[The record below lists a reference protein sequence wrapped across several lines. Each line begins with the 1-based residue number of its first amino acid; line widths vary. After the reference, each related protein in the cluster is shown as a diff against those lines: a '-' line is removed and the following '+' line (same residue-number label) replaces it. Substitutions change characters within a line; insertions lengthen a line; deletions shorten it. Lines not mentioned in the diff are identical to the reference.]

1 MSRLQ
6 NSNRRITLVGIMLLI
21 TLLSGASGG
30 YFFGRS
36 QQETPTETQ
45 AKVKTQAVTNDNN
58 PYNGSDLSM
67 VEMYDNLKSSTG
79 EEFDRRLTAYLL
91 AINLNQTGMLRQA
104 ESKSDKSELKNLA
117 SIQIGQNDKVLEL
130 LNRWQKEWGYTD
142 H

>member
-1 MSRLQ
+1 
-6 NSNRRITLVGIMLLI
+6 MLLI

-36 QQETPTETQ
+36 QQETPVKTQ
-45 AKVKTQAVTNDNN
+45 VKVKTQTTTSDNN

-67 VEMYDNLKSSTG
+67 VEMYDNLQSSTG